1 MMRLSVVVYMTAAE
15 EAEFRAAHRLGE
27 GESTR
32 RRLGDVVHTELDGL
46 GVGGWWHRVGVS

>member
-1 MMRLSVVVYMTAAE
+1 MMRLSVVVYMTADE
-15 EAEFRAAHRLGE
+15 EEEFRAAHRLGE

-46 GVGGWWHRVGVS
+46 GAGGWWHRVGVS